1 MMQEKKDKTIQYIE
15 EFLQEDYSSL
25 KEHLEELIK
34 KYQRKSKRLDR
45 IIKQS
50 DSQHHALMTLNNTIT
65 EQKEQLD
72 TLHAY
77 NIQQQNIA
85 KEKLDLTIVNNLSES
100 KVYQTDIIYKPSDIL
115 SGDFYSLYTL
125 QDGSTLA
132 YILDGQGH
140 GISPAL
146 SVFAVSSTIA
156 SLVDSVVDFEDF
168 IQKLFPKIQNFL
180 GEEEQLTYI
189 MLNIM
194 PDGKILHYVGGGIYP
209 FLVQNNEGIEKHK
222 ANNLPFMNFSP
233 IPVTKSITTDWD
245 KIFLYTDGLV
255 EDLDE
260 GLEEYTPKVL
270 INDIEKFDKVREI
283 IQMGSYEDDIT
294 VIKIVKK

>member
-1 MMQEKKDKTIQYIE
+1 MMEKKDKTIQYIE
-15 EFLQEDYSSL
+15 DFLQEDYSSL

-50 DSQHHALMTLNNTIT
+50 DSQHHALMELNNTIT
-65 EQKEQLD
+65 QQKEELD

-77 NIQQQNIA
+77 NVQQQNIA
-85 KEKLDLTIVNNLSES
+85 KEKLDLTIVNALEKSEI
-100 KVYQTDIIYKPSDIL
+100 YQTDIIYKPSDIL
-115 SGDFYSLYTL
+115 SGDFYSTYTL
-125 QDGSTLA
+125 QDGSTLV

-146 SVFAVSSTIA
+146 TVFAVSSTIA
-156 SLVDSVVDFEDF
+156 SLVDSVKDFEDF
-168 IQKLFPKIQNFL
+168 VQKLFPKIQNFL

-194 PDGKILHYVGGGIYP
+194 PDGETLSYVGGGIYP
-209 FLVQNNEGIEKHK
+209 FYVKNLNEIEKYK
-222 ANNLPFMNFSP
+222 ANNLPFMSFSP
-233 IPVTKSITTDWD
+233 LPVTKRIIKKWD
-245 KIFLYTDGLV
+245 KLFLYTDGLV

-260 GLEEYTPKVL
+260 NLLEYTPQHL
-270 INDIEKFDKVREI
+270 ISDTAKFEYIRSIVEKGSFD
-283 IQMGSYEDDIT
+283 DDIT
-294 VIKIVKK
+294 VIQIAKK